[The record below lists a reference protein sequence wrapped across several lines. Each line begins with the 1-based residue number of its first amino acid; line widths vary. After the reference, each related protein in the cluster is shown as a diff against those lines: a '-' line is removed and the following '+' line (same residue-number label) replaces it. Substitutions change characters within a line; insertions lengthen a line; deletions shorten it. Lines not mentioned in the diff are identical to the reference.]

1 MVRFMREIGRFLT
14 NGSEPR
20 MVEMMIPV
28 QVYHEKWC
36 KLLRSIRA
44 VCELH
49 WKIHS
54 ELLLGLMAKKAYS
67 IQVETHDFE

>member
-1 MVRFMREIGRFLT
+1 MREIGRFLA

-44 VCELH
+44 VMDLH
-49 WKIHS
+49 WKVHS
-54 ELLLGLMAKKAYS
+54 ELLLGLMAKKAHS
-67 IQVETHDFE
+67 IQANAREFE